1 MIVPSSPSIVL
12 QISPSRL
19 AGCIIVTLLIAW
31 NADFE
36 SLDLN
41 WESINA
47 EISCNVYFGFSLA
60 LNVCLILVNVILL
73 SFFFLNAA
81 RNSSVVLDS

>member
-1 MIVPSSPSIVL
+1 MIVPSSPSILL

-19 AGCIIVTLLIAW
+19 AGCIIVIFLIALY
-31 NADFE
+31 ADLE
-36 SLDLN
+36 NLDLN
-41 WESINA
+41 WESMNA
-47 EISCNVYFGFSLA
+47 EISCSVYFGFSLT
-60 LNVCLILVNVILL
+60 LSVCLILVKVMLL